1 MYCLLI
7 VLFWYVLSFNFECI
21 DLQLSIRSNG
31 PFQFENIIGDRA
43 PVATPLYEYNVTSTC
58 ALSTQNSNTGE
69 NTCLKFCFEE
79 CDVFYVI
86 ELLIFFKDA
95 LSKDVFFDKY
105 THLLL
110 QTYIIINSV

>member
-1 MYCLLI
+1 MDLFSLKILLGT
-7 VLFWYVLSFNFECI
+7 VPQW
-21 DLQLSIRSNG
+21 
-31 PFQFENIIGDRA
+31 
-43 PVATPLYEYNVTSTC
+43 LYEYNVTSTC
-58 ALSTQNSNTGE
+58 ALSTQNSNTGQ